1 MTQAIVM
8 HSMEL
13 DDEELADMAWP
24 IPMGGKDTR
33 PRFPCGLVIA
43 LSDVELRK
51 LKVDFPD
58 GECIGGMIHGHFMG
72 RITSASQS
80 DNQSG
85 TSCRLEIQ
93 IEDLAVESEDEEN
106 TEAETKKD

>member
-72 RITSASQS
+72 RIKSASQS
-80 DNQSG
+80 ETQDGQ
-85 TSCRLEIQ
+85 TCRLEVQ
-93 IEDLAVESEDEEN
+93 IEDLAVESEDAEN
-106 TEAETKKD
+106 EEAEHVKD